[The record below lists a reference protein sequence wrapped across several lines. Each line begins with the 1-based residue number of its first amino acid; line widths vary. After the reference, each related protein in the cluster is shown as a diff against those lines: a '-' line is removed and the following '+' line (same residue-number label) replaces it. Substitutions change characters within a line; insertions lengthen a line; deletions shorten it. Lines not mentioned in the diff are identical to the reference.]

1 MNNLL
6 GGFKNK
12 HINVMSWYARWT
24 HKNIGFGTTTFKK
37 LIVLLM
43 CKPKKTIKGYLKK
56 KKLECDIDL

>member
-43 CKPKKTIKGYLKK
+43 CKPKKTIKGYF
-56 KKLECDIDL
+56 